1 MSVGSYV
8 HQTRDSGMLNIQ
20 PSAVHSQALRE
31 FGQLVPKAA
40 AAAQRRAINK
50 TLGWLRTHIA
60 RAVGKQERIAIG
72 AVRQRLRAYPVSGG
86 TMRGKLWFG
95 VNAIEA
101 SRIGKARQ
109 TRAGVS
115 VAGRRYQGAFFK
127 QVYGSSPDIWIR
139 TSSKHFNST
148 DYPDSSQGRRRSGFI
163 EESDNRLSAPWRLC
177 HPRKRRCGARG
188 CAERPD
194 YHRRRIIC
202 GGGSLPT
209 WRRLPRQQ
217 LHRWP
222 KLRNE
227 KQLHARWKQAGTL
240 QLCRRLV
247 DWRGREY

>member
-8 HQTRDSGMLNIQ
+8 HQTRDSGMINIQ

-60 RAVGKQERIAIG
+60 RAVGKQERVAIG

-148 DYPDSSQGRRRSGFI
+148 DYPDSSQGRRRSGFV
-163 EESDNRLSAPWRLC
+163 EESDNRFPLAKAKVSLDQVRPHFDSWVKRADERLLEIL
-177 HPRKRRCGARG
+177 KQELNFELQKYLKGTAR
-188 CAERPD
+188 
-194 YHRRRIIC
+194 
-202 GGGSLPT
+202 
-209 WRRLPRQQ
+209 
-217 LHRWP
+217 
-222 KLRNE
+222 
-227 KQLHARWKQAGTL
+227 
-240 QLCRRLV
+240 V
-247 DWRGREY
+247 

>member
-86 TMRGKLWFG
+86 AMRGKLWFG

-127 QVYGSSPDIWIR
+127 QVYGGSPDIWIR
-139 TSSKHFNST
+139 TSSKHFNAT
-148 DYPDSSQGRRRSGFI
+148 DYPGSTQGRRSSGFI
-163 EESDNRLSAPWRLC
+163 VESDNRFPLAKAKVSLDQV
-177 HPRKRRCGARG
+177 
-188 CAERPD
+188 RPHFD
-194 YHRRRIIC
+194 N
-202 GGGSLPT
+202 
-209 WRRLPRQQ
+209 WV
-217 LHRWP
+217 
-222 KLRNE
+222 
-227 KQLHARWKQAGTL
+227 KQADERLLEILKQELNFELQKYLKGTA
-240 QLCRRLV
+240 RA
-247 DWRGREY
+247 

>member
-8 HQTRDSGMLNIQ
+8 NQTRDSGMLNIQ

-50 TLGWLRTHIA
+50 TLGRLRTHIA

-101 SRIGKARQ
+101 SRIGRARQ
-109 TRAGVS
+109 TRTGVS
-115 VAGRRYQGAFFK
+115 VAGRRYRGAFFK
-127 QVYGSSPDIWIR
+127 QVYGNSPDIWIR

-148 DYPDSSQGRRRSGFI
+148 DYPDSSQGRRRSGFV
-163 EESDNRLSAPWRLC
+163 EESDNRFPLAKAKVSLDQVRPHFDSWV
-177 HPRKRRCGARG
+177 KRADELLLEILKQELNFELQKYLKGA
-188 CAERPD
+188 
-194 YHRRRIIC
+194 
-202 GGGSLPT
+202 
-209 WRRLPRQQ
+209 
-217 LHRWP
+217 
-222 KLRNE
+222 
-227 KQLHARWKQAGTL
+227 AR
-240 QLCRRLV
+240 V
-247 DWRGREY
+247 

>member
-1 MSVGSYV
+1 MSIGSYV
-8 HQTRDSGMLNIQ
+8 HRTRDSGMLNIQ
-20 PSAVHSQALRE
+20 PSAVHSQELRE

-86 TMRGKLWFG
+86 AMRGKLWFG

-127 QVYGSSPDIWIR
+127 QVYGGSPDIWIR
-139 TSSKHFNST
+139 TSSKHFNAT
-148 DYPDSSQGRRRSGFI
+148 DYPGSTQGRRSSGFI
-163 EESDNRLSAPWRLC
+163 AESGNRFPLAKAKVSLDQVRPHFDNWV
-177 HPRKRRCGARG
+177 
-188 CAERPD
+188 
-194 YHRRRIIC
+194 
-202 GGGSLPT
+202 
-209 WRRLPRQQ
+209 
-217 LHRWP
+217 
-222 KLRNE
+222 
-227 KQLHARWKQAGTL
+227 KQADERLLEILKQELNFELQKYLKGTA
-240 QLCRRLV
+240 RV
-247 DWRGREY
+247 

>member
-8 HQTRDSGMLNIQ
+8 QQNRDSGMINIL

-86 TMRGKLWFG
+86 AMRGKLWFG

-101 SRIGKARQ
+101 SRIGRPRQ
-109 TRAGVS
+109 SRTGVS

-127 QVYGSSPDIWIR
+127 QVYGSNPDIWIR
-139 TSSKHFNST
+139 TSSKHFNT
-148 DYPDSSQGRRRSGFI
+148 TNYPDSTQGRRSSGFI
-163 EESDNRLSAPWRLC
+163 AESDNRFPLAKAKVSLDQVRPHFDSWVKRADERLLEILKQELNFELQKYL
-177 HPRKRRCGARG
+177 KRTAR
-188 CAERPD
+188 
-194 YHRRRIIC
+194 
-202 GGGSLPT
+202 
-209 WRRLPRQQ
+209 
-217 LHRWP
+217 
-222 KLRNE
+222 
-227 KQLHARWKQAGTL
+227 
-240 QLCRRLV
+240 V
-247 DWRGREY
+247 